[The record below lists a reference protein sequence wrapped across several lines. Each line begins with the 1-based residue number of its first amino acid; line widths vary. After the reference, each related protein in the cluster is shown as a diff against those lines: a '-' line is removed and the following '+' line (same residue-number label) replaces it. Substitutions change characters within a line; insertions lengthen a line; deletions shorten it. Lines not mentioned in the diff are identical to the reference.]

1 MDEFIVG
8 HGRVPRLREF
18 QKKIERMYEVKIGF
32 EDVAKAHQQWV
43 IVQGEN
49 MDRQNAKEY
58 IIALC
63 DPMETQTLNYKGC
76 QAFLGIKTIEQIEKQ
91 TNAVIIVDELSSVTI
106 TGTDLGVTLAMSS
119 LEELLGQYDT
129 EMDGT
134 KSETKEKD
142 ILADDSVSPW
152 SLRLDTSLQR
162 ALSQQ
167 SDGNSSMTI
176 EDYGNTSATVKR
188 VILHCLNDTATDDID
203 DDQLFVSNS
212 PNNSLKT
219 PNQFKLPLLMG
230 DEQTD
235 GGQHRKQNTE
245 TDSYPIDGRVGNL
258 TQQLTDANISHAE
271 AKCAPKPQ
279 SAFPNSKLSK
289 ELEYLKSFGVS
300 VGYSVDIIEE
310 GLKFADEN
318 TQVSDFIEILTK
330 ISDSKSEETANKGKR
345 SPSPDVEVLSS
356 SKNFGNF
363 PPPPPIPS
371 PSKLADMTGRRSLP
385 PEYKT
390 KLIKDFTEE
399 KNDLPIEELKR
410 RNEERQSVLKAS
422 FDDEN
427 NTNINRNLSSP
438 GQSREKNGHH
448 HSTKQ
453 KGQGRS
459 QNKKNKQKA
468 RHPGSE
474 TPTHYIE
481 LDGDEETCVMEPW
494 QDDVDDDCRIVDVSQ
509 PIPKPV
515 VVQPDRQQQQQH
527 QQHTNYNRQPYGNNF
542 QQPFGAMSSPQKQQA
557 ATGHHHQLQKGPI
570 RGKSDDLRYI
580 VIDGSNVAM
589 THGNGKIFS
598 CRGIKICIEHF
609 LKRGHK
615 QVTAFV
621 PEWRKYRP
629 RIENSISDQN
639 LLTELKEEGYL
650 VFTPSRRVNGKLIS
664 AYDDRFV
671 LELAEREE
679 GVVVSNDQYRDLM
692 QEKASWRVLVEERL
706 LMFTFAGDN
715 FMIPEDPLGQDGPTL
730 DQLLHKIPPH
740 AGPHKRPLSPD
751 KSERGNM
758 RQQQNNWTKMPPLTL
773 NVGNARFPYHNPQQ
787 RGLNPNLAYQR
798 PPPQQFTG
806 NQNNLQ
812 GRQNQADG
820 AAVFRGAHRGRGQ
833 RYPHPQPNKFTA
845 LSTRSNQSTEEL
857 FKQLKGI
864 FSESDQE
871 QKLREVL
878 QNHQEETDLN
888 RLTNYC
894 MNAIF
899 P

>member
-1 MDEFIVG
+1 MDEFIVDR
-8 HGRVPRLREF
+8 GRVPRLCEF

-32 EDVAKAHQQWV
+32 EDVAKASQQWI

-58 IIALC
+58 ILALC
-63 DPMETQTLNYKGC
+63 DPKEMQTLTFKNC
-76 QAFLGIKTIEQIEKQ
+76 RALLSNETIEQIEKQ
-91 TNAVIIVDELSSVTI
+91 TNAVIVMEGTSSVTI

-134 KSETKEKD
+134 EGKTNEKD
-142 ILADDSVSPW
+142 TTADDSVSPW

-176 EDYGNTSATVKR
+176 EDYDNASASVKR

-203 DDQLFVSNS
+203 DVLLFESNS
-212 PNNSLKT
+212 PKDSSKSL
-219 PNQFKLPLLMG
+219 NQFKLPLLIG

-235 GGQHRKQNTE
+235 SANTQHQKQNIE
-245 TDSYPIDGRVGNL
+245 TDNNQIDGRVGNL
-258 TQQLTDANISHAE
+258 TQQLTDANISQAE
-271 AKCAPKPQ
+271 GNNAPKPS

-289 ELEYLKSFGVS
+289 ELEYLRNFGLS
-300 VGYSVDIIEE
+300 VGYSVSIIEE

-330 ISDSKSEETANKGKR
+330 ISDNNSEGNCNKGNR
-345 SPSPDVEVLSS
+345 SPSPEVEILSY

-385 PEYKT
+385 PEYKS
-390 KLIKDFTEE
+390 KLIKDFSEE

-427 NTNINRNLSSP
+427 VSKKNQNQPTP
-438 GQSREKNGHH
+438 GHRGEKNGHNNVI
-448 HSTKQ
+448 KQ

-459 QNKKNKQKA
+459 QSKKNKQKA
-468 RHPGSE
+468 KQPSVE
-474 TPTHYIE
+474 TPSQYIE
-481 LDGDEETCVMEPW
+481 VDEKEEETCVMEPW
-494 QDDVDDDCRIVDVSQ
+494 QDDVDDDCRIVDVSR
-509 PIPKPV
+509 PNPVPV
-515 VVQPDRQQQQQH
+515 VVQPNRQQQQKNYTQQSYGKGFH
-527 QQHTNYNRQPYGNNF
+527 QQF
-542 QQPFGAMSSPQKQQA
+542 SAMSSPQRQQPV
-557 ATGHHHQLQKGPI
+557 TGFQQQLQRGPVG
-570 RGKSDDLRYI
+570 GKPDDLRYI

-598 CRGIKICIEHF
+598 CRGIKICVDHF

-629 RIENSISDQN
+629 RMENPIREQN
-639 LLTELKEEGYL
+639 LLTELKEAGYL

-664 AYDDRFV
+664 SYDDRFV
-671 LELAEREE
+671 LELAERED

-692 QEKASWRVLVEERL
+692 QEKASWRTLVEDRL

-730 DQLLHKIPPH
+730 GQLLHKIPPY
-740 AGPHKRPLSPD
+740 AGAHKRPLSPD
-751 KSERGNM
+751 KSERGNF
-758 RQQQNNWTKMPPLTL
+758 RQQQNNWTNMPPLPFC
-773 NVGNARFPYHNPQQ
+773 VGNARFPHQNLQQ
-787 RGLNPNLAYQR
+787 RGLNPNQVYQR
-798 PPPQQFTG
+798 PPSQQFHG
-806 NQNNLQ
+806 NPF
-812 GRQNQADG
+812 RQNQPNG
-820 AAVFRGAHRGRGQ
+820 GAVFQGAHRGRGQ

-845 LSTRSNQSTEEL
+845 LSSRSEQSTEEL
-857 FKQLKGI
+857 FTQLKCI
-864 FSESDQE
+864 FSESKQE

-878 QNHQEETDLN
+878 RNHQEETDLN

-899 P
+899 S